1 MDVSVVITCW
11 NGRSLLEKN
20 LPLVIKAADD
30 PCNKVKEIMVVDDGS
45 TDESAS
51 FLKKRFPQIKVVVHD
66 KNQGYSATCN
76 TGVDLAANELVAILN
91 LDVVPSN
98 DFLKEALPHFEDQ
111 EVFAV
116 SFNEGKFGPGKLV
129 WKKGFLE
136 IEGNSDIPKS
146 FVLTDWPSG
155 GSSIFRKSYWE
166 KLGGMDKIFIPFY
179 FEDID
184 LGVRAR
190 KAGFKCIW
198 EPGARVEHEHE
209 ATINSDSFKQRYI
222 DSIKQRNQLLLIWK
236 NINSPKLFLSHLFH
250 LKIRCFTHPGY
261 LRIVFLALKRKLTK

>member
-1 MDVSVVITCW
+1 MGGAQFSEKVI
-11 NGRSLLEKN
+11 G
-20 LPLVIKAADD
+20 
-30 PCNKVKEIMVVDDGS
+30 
-45 TDESAS
+45 
-51 FLKKRFPQIKVVVHD
+51 
-66 KNQGYSATCN
+66 
-76 TGVDLAANELVAILN
+76 
-91 LDVVPSN
+91 
-98 DFLKEALPHFEDQ
+98 
-111 EVFAV
+111 
-116 SFNEGKFGPGKLV
+116 
-129 WKKGFLE
+129 
-136 IEGNSDIPKS
+136 
-146 FVLTDWPSG
+146 
-155 GSSIFRKSYWE
+155 E